1 MPINIQQDFVEISWR
16 KSTGIVDYYLIRYKS
31 TGGLEKWKFVQT
43 DSDNNRITIIGLMT
57 DTRYTFQVRRI
68 FEDQEGIYGPA
79 NDDIKTIESPAI
91 GLLNTSTKVTNGN
104 PPKYR
109 PFMQEQV
116 ESRNPIAKTRKII
129 VGKIISCIYANKT
142 PFDFLRLLL

>member
-1 MPINIQQDFVEISWR
+1 MPINIQPDFVEISWR

-43 DSDNNRITIIGLMT
+43 DSDNNRITITGLMA

-68 FEDQEGIYGPA
+68 FKDQEGIYGPA
-79 NDDIKTIESPAI
+79 NNDIKTKESPAI
-91 GLLNTSTKVTNGN
+91 GLLKTSIKVTNGN

-109 PFMQEQV
+109 PFMQEHV

-129 VGKIISCIYANKT
+129 VGKIKVAFMQIK
-142 PFDFLRLLL
+142 RLLNFSDSC